1 MAKTKKERFLALF
14 IENKALAILV
24 IVCVVVGLLSPYF
37 FTVNNML
44 NVLRQVTVSGIVGI
58 GFTFVVASGN
68 LDLSVGYMLGFIGV
82 VAALTAKAGTPL
94 VFVIIICVLL
104 GALCGIINS
113 SLGIFLGISLFISTL
128 AMGSVYRGT
137 NYLLCDNSAIGQ
149 LPKELNYIG
158 QGYFLNIPIPVWIL
172 AGVTAVCWF
181 IMNKTKF
188 GRYVLA
194 VGGNREASKVCG
206 INVNAITMG
215 VFIITG
221 ICVSIA
227 AVIFTG
233 RAASAQPT
241 AGAGM
246 EMDAIAAVVIGGTPL
261 TGGKGK
267 VIGTIFGCIIIG
279 VINNGLNLLDI
290 STNWQ
295 IIVKGLMILAA
306 VFIDIQFSKIGGK
319 TKKA

>member
-1 MAKTKKERFLALF
+1 MEKSKTEKALGLF
-14 IENKALAILV
+14 IENKAIFILI
-24 IVCVVVGLLSPYF
+24 IVCALVGALSPYF
-37 FTVNNML
+37 FTVNNLL

-82 VAALTAKAGTPL
+82 VAALTSKGGLPIA
-94 VFVIIICVLL
+94 VVIIICVLL
-104 GALCGIINS
+104 GALCGVINAS
-113 SLGIFLGISLFISTL
+113 FGIFLGISLFISTL

-137 NYLLCDNSAIGQ
+137 NYILCDNAAIGQ
-149 LPKELNYIG
+149 LPDELNFIG
-158 QGYFLNIPIPVWIL
+158 QGYFLEIPIPVWIL
-172 AGVTAVCWF
+172 IALTIVCWF

-206 INVNAITMG
+206 INPNAITMG
-215 VFIITG
+215 VFVITG
-221 ICVSIA
+221 ICVAIA

-267 VIGTIFGCIIIG
+267 VVGTIIGCVIIG
-279 VINNGLNLLDI
+279 VINNGLNLLEI
-290 STNWQ
+290 NTNWQ
-295 IIVKGLMILAA
+295 IIVKGLMILIA
-306 VFIDIQFSKIGGK
+306 VLIDIQFSKLGARRRK
-319 TKKA
+319 